1 MAGLVKRASAAAPSR
16 RARRAHSSAS
26 GSGDAEAAMGGS
38 DRHEAQGRPVGLEN
52 GIARAPGRDVADAS
66 DDRAVLLRD
75 EELALGRDLRHGMP
89 VAQHRDP
96 VGILGLVLREREARH
111 AIGGLAV
118 GAPCGADGDGHGDN
132 GRMARTGNAVVAL
145 TTLAMV
151 AFAGNSLL
159 CRVALRE
166 TPVDAATFT
175 TVRIVSGAV
184 TLWLIAKV
192 GRGSASGNG
201 TWASA
206 FWLFAYAAGFSFAYL
221 TLTAATGALLLFGAV
236 QATMMGYALWRGE
249 RWKPVQ
255 VGGLCAAFAGLAGL
269 LLPGASA
276 PAPLGAALMIFAGI
290 SWGIYSLRGRGAGDA
305 TLVTAGNFARA
316 VPFAIAVSLAMLGRV
331 SIDWMGIGYA
341 VASGAVA
348 SGIGYAIWYTALPHL
363 KAGTAATVQLSV
375 PVIAAVG
382 GVLLL
387 GEPITMRLVACSAA
401 ILGGIAVVTAA
412 RR

>member
-1 MAGLVKRASAAAPSR
+1 
-16 RARRAHSSAS
+16 
-26 GSGDAEAAMGGS
+26 
-38 DRHEAQGRPVGLEN
+38 
-52 GIARAPGRDVADAS
+52 
-66 DDRAVLLRD
+66 
-75 EELALGRDLRHGMP
+75 
-89 VAQHRDP
+89 
-96 VGILGLVLREREARH
+96 
-111 AIGGLAV
+111 
-118 GAPCGADGDGHGDN
+118 
-132 GRMARTGNAVVAL
+132 MARTGNAVVAL
-145 TTLAMV
+145 TMLAMV

-192 GRGSASGNG
+192 RRGSASGNG
-201 TWASA
+201 TWTSA

-255 VGGLCAAFAGLAGL
+255 VGGLGAAFAGLAGL

-305 TLVTAGNFARA
+305 TLVTAGNFVRA
-316 VPFAIAVSLAMLGRV
+316 VPFAVAVSLAMAGRM
-331 SIDWMGIGYA
+331 SFDWMGIAFA

-375 PVIAAVG
+375 PVIAAAG

-387 GEPITMRLVACSAA
+387 GEPITMRLALCSAA
-401 ILGGIAVVTAA
+401 ILGGIAVVIAA
-412 RR
+412 KR